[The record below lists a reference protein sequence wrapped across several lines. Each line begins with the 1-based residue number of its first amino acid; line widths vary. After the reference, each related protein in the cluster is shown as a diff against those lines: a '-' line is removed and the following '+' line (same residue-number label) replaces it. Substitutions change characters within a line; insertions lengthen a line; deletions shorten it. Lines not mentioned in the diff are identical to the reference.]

1 MNRELHATVDF
12 LNKRKED
19 RINTMK
25 MTKRVRKTGRQERRV
40 KKSRGMKKKR
50 SATVRRVVSR
60 SPMRKA
66 GRKAR
71 RSTKK
76 GKRSSR

>member
-1 MNRELHATVDF
+1 
-12 LNKRKED
+12 
-19 RINTMK
+19 MK
-25 MTKRVRKTGRQERRV
+25 MTKRAKKTGRQERRV
-40 KKSRGMKKKR
+40 KKSKGMKKKK
-50 SATVRRVVSR
+50 SSTTVRRDVSR

-66 GRKAR
+66 GKKAR